1 MIEEILKELE
11 DKRNLL
17 NNKAED
23 HRKLRDRYN
32 SDTKQWAED
41 RTRYNERAKHS
52 LIQANEHKLKRD
64 DINKEVQDAKKER
77 DSLNKEYN
85 VMAEKVNAVKRSR
98 LPKEGLSL
106 NRLKREKKKLEFKQM
121 TSVLSPEKERELVDM
136 LGQLEEQIKERES
149 ELEMN
154 KEIKQAIQEAMK
166 AKDKAELE
174 HKRVNDLAENAQD
187 EHDQMVMLYKEAN
200 RCRKEADHAQD
211 NFIENKEVADQE
223 HNNHIFFLRQV
234 HDYDKVLAAIKRKY
248 RKAKKEKTESMAKQQ
263 AEDIYEKFKKGEK
276 LSTEDLMC
284 LQKAGYL

>member
-1 MIEEILKELE
+1 MIEEIIRELE

-17 NNKAED
+17 NKEAED
-23 HRKLRDRYN
+23 HRRYRDKYN
-32 SDTKQWAED
+32 SDTKHWAGD
-41 RTRYNERAKHS
+41 RTKNNERAKQS

-77 DSLNKEYN
+77 DLLNKEYN
-85 VMAEKVNAVKRSR
+85 KMADKVNAVKKSR
-98 LPKEGLSL
+98 LPKEGVSL
-106 NRLKREKKKLEFKQM
+106 NKLKREKKKLEFKQM

-136 LGQLEEQIKERES
+136 LGQLEEQIKSRES

-154 KEIKQAIQEAMK
+154 KEIRQAIQEAMK
-166 AKDKAELE
+166 AKDKAELV
-174 HKRVNDLAENAQD
+174 HKQVNELAENAQNQ
-187 EHDQMVMLYKEAN
+187 HDQMVLLYKEAN
-200 RCRKEADHAQD
+200 RCRKEADFAQD

-223 HNNHIFFLRQV
+223 HNNHIFYIRQV
-234 HDYDKVLAAIKRKY
+234 HDYDKILAAIKRKY
-248 RKAKKEKTESMAKQQ
+248 RKAKKEKTESIAKQQ